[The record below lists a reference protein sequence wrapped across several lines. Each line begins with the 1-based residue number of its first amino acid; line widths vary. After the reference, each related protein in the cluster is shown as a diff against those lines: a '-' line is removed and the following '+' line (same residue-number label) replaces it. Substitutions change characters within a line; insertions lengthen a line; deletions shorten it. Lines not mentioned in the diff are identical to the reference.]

1 MEDVIPKLL
10 ERRQKLDAEAA
21 AAAEYDELYAAL
33 EELDLVGLKRQLL
46 EA

>member
-21 AAAEYDELYAAL
+21 AKEYDDPYAAL
-33 EELDLVGLKRQLL
+33 EELAASGVLV
-46 EA
+46 